1 MKKEAATKRSQGRA
15 ERGTKGDIFMVH
27 KKIFLLLG
35 HSDKSG
41 MCGRLADAYEVGAR
55 EGGHEVQR
63 LNLGEMQ
70 FDPILHKG
78 YRAMQELEPDLKHF
92 QELLAWADHF
102 VIIYPVWWV
111 GMPALLKGLFDRAWL
126 PGSAFRYIKM
136 KSGKRTI
143 FWHRMYRGKTAR
155 TILTSG
161 TAPIIVRLFPGNV
174 NAQLKWGIL
183 WFAGFSVR
191 SLWLGP
197 AENRPE
203 PVCTSWCD
211 RVHELGRRGV

>member
-1 MKKEAATKRSQGRA
+1 
-15 ERGTKGDIFMVH
+15 
-27 KKIFLLLG
+27 
-35 HSDKSG
+35 
-41 MCGRLADAYEVGAR
+41 MCGRLADAYESGAKT
-55 EGGHEVQR
+55 EGHEIR
-63 LNLGEMQ
+63 RMNLGEMK
-70 FDPILHKG
+70 FDPILWKG
-78 YRAMQELEPDLKHF
+78 YRAMQELEPDLKDF
-92 QELLAWADHF
+92 QKNVQWADHF

-136 KSGKRTI
+136 KSGKRTV

-161 TAPIIVRLFPGNV
+161 TAPWLVRFLPGNV
-174 NAQLKWGIL
+174 NAQLRWGIL

-197 AENRPE
+197 SENQPE
-203 PVCTSWCD
+203 PVCSAWCEKAY
-211 RVHELGRRGV
+211 HLGRKAR